1 MLKNIKVV
9 TSIIIML
16 IVFSALLLL
25 SSGLSFNAIH
35 QDKDNFVRASV
46 LTEQ

>member
-25 SSGLSFNAIH
+25 SKRSL
-35 QDKDNFVRASV
+35 
-46 LTEQ
+46 L